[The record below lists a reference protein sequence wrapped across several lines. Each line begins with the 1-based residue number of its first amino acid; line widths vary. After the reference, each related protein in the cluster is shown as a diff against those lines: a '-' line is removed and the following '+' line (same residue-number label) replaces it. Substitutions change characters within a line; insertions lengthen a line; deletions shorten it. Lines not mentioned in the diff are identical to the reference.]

1 MCGERLAKCYILT
14 VRASRDLYLSGGL
27 ILFNAHPTV
36 SLLSSQTHL
45 HDDTQKDENPAK
57 DKTKMKSSAK
67 DVQSGHD
74 GDNTEII
81 VLHSLEAGG
90 VTTSLVREGEGEA
103 EGVGTSRVQA
113 GDAMVQQ
120 EPKEKTDGDSLVPTS
135 PDESSG
141 GQGMCSF
148 LSSSA

>member
-1 MCGERLAKCYILT
+1 MPT
-14 VRASRDLYLSGGL
+14 P
-27 ILFNAHPTV
+27 LF

-45 HDDTQKDENPAK
+45 HDDTQKDESPAK
-57 DKTKMKSSAK
+57 DKTKLKLSAK

-90 VTTSLVREGEGEA
+90 VTTSISSVREGEGEA
-103 EGVGTSRVQA
+103 EGVGTSQVQA
-113 GDAMVQQ
+113 GDATVQQ
-120 EPKEKTDGDSLVPTS
+120 EPKEKRDGDSLVPTS